1 MDQIC
6 FAACTLSCGKFDIIN
21 CIYYFESDIAFWNL
35 PGPDNYALQY
45 ADGVQTYITES
56 NRLDIKNGCIL
67 RLTKAPGRCAED
79 LYKGIQS
86 SDSGVR
92 CDSLKELASVST
104 DVTFAQ
110 EFISRDGHLLLVKIV
125 EDSNESNA
133 IMTHTLTGFMEL
145 MDHGIVSWE
154 NLSCV
159 FIKKVRSVSVVLSES
174 FSLTVVTLSLTLLPS
189 VLHSFQIAS
198 FVNAKSTDVSMQ
210 QVSLDILE
218 SMVLSSHSLFLQ
230 VKQEVTME
238 RLIAHLQVT
247 NPQIQ
252 TKAMALLMALLQ
264 TAGDSDRQD
273 MFAFLNK
280 KNLRQYIYKNIIHS
294 SGSVQDKM
302 AHYLYVL
309 QSVTLNQTGASHEDA
324 SGQLQPDVLHGLR
337 QAAFETESENSLS
350 HERRRS
356 LCAKEFKK
364 LGFSNNSNPGQDL
377 VRTPP
382 GLLALDTMFYFASR
396 YPDAYSRFV
405 LENSSRE
412 DKHECPFARSSIQ
425 LTLVLCEILRIGEPP
440 SETRSDYHPIFFSQD
455 RLMEELFCV
464 CIQLLNKTWKEMR
477 ATQEDFDKVM
487 QVVREQI
494 TRTLSSKPT
503 SLELFKNKVNA
514 LNYSEILKLR
524 QTERLHQ
531 EETLAPPYCEELKER
546 LKPELLELIRQQRL
560 NRLCQGT
567 MFRKIS
573 NRRRQDKLW
582 YCRLSPNHKMLH
594 YGDVEEDTDNPPIET
609 LQEKIPVADIK
620 GLLTGKDCPHMKE
633 NKGKQNKFCLW
644 TDGLSVLLGRE
655 MSSESMRSELEILL
669 SMEIK
674 LRLLDLE
681 NVPIPD
687 YGHSSAAGG
696 TETCRSKAG
705 EVEVLQPVEVR
716 CSLSHSA
723 VADARAVAQ
732 GQAGEAAAV
741 PGHRGQAGVRDLRQ
755 HGERK
760 AAQVWVTQHLR
771 RGETVL
777 SPAFLHQTK
786 TFGSPPPPTWVML
799 LSVSLGQAERSS
811 SCSLFRANRDAPACC
826 LNCCRSFCVT
836 SLGFSSK
843 GKRGGL
849 KKPMLPKVRQT
860 PICDFF
866 TQAQPQN
873 HQPLQLTEGIPQKLC
888 ERENC
893 KILKTETTLF
903 VQLLRLSV
911 SSCARAVVHP
921 VRPFTIS
928 VPLTCR
934 HSDRSRLLRE
944 DTDITGQREL
954 CQCLQALSYGLH
966 RPAGQLRAGTD
977 VQPLEARLRKA
988 PDMKR
993 LSRPLRSS
1001 LRREVR
1007 RGRRLSREASVIL
1020 LPGRAKLSSLEPKH
1034 KPT

>member
-1 MDQIC
+1 
-6 FAACTLSCGKFDIIN
+6 
-21 CIYYFESDIAFWNL
+21 WNL
-35 PGPDNYALQY
+35 EGPENYALQY

-56 NRLDIKNGCIL
+56 VSHIYLHINTNICPHRGISL
-67 RLTKAPGRCAED
+67 GRCAED
-79 LYKGIQS
+79 LFKGIQS

-125 EDSNESNA
+125 EDSNDNV

-154 NLSCV
+154 NLSSV
-159 FIKKVRSVSVVLSES
+159 FIKK
-174 FSLTVVTLSLTLLPS
+174 
-189 VLHSFQIAS
+189 IAS
-198 FVNAKSTDVSMQ
+198 FVNAKPTDASIQ

-247 NPQIQ
+247 NQQIQ

-264 TAGDSDRQD
+264 TAGDSDRQ

-294 SGSVQDKM
+294 SGSVQDEM

-309 QSVTLNQTGASHEDA
+309 QSVTLNHLEPRMRTPLDCYSQEQRDI
-324 SGQLQPDVLHGLR
+324 LHSLR

-425 LTLVLCEILRIGEPP
+425 LTLILCEILRIGEPP
-440 SETRSDYHPIFFSQD
+440 SETGSDYHPIFFSQD

-531 EETLAPPYCEELKER
+531 EETLAPPVLELKER

-573 NRRRQDKLW
+573 SRRRQDKLW

-633 NKGKQNKFCLW
+633 NKGKQNKEVLDLAFSITYDVEEYSLNFIAPSRTDFCLW

-687 YGHSSAAGG
+687 SAPVVPKPPSNYNFCYDFSQ
-696 TETCRSKAG
+696 TE
-705 EVEVLQPVEVR
+705 Q
-716 CSLSHSA
+716 
-723 VADARAVAQ
+723 
-732 GQAGEAAAV
+732 
-741 PGHRGQAGVRDLRQ
+741 
-755 HGERK
+755 
-760 AAQVWVTQHLR
+760 
-771 RGETVL
+771 
-777 SPAFLHQTK
+777 
-786 TFGSPPPPTWVML
+786 
-799 LSVSLGQAERSS
+799 
-811 SCSLFRANRDAPACC
+811 
-826 LNCCRSFCVT
+826 
-836 SLGFSSK
+836 
-843 GKRGGL
+843 
-849 KKPMLPKVRQT
+849 
-860 PICDFF
+860 
-866 TQAQPQN
+866 
-873 HQPLQLTEGIPQKLC
+873 
-888 ERENC
+888 
-893 KILKTETTLF
+893 
-903 VQLLRLSV
+903 
-911 SSCARAVVHP
+911 
-921 VRPFTIS
+921 
-928 VPLTCR
+928 
-934 HSDRSRLLRE
+934 
-944 DTDITGQREL
+944 
-954 CQCLQALSYGLH
+954 
-966 RPAGQLRAGTD
+966 
-977 VQPLEARLRKA
+977 
-988 PDMKR
+988 
-993 LSRPLRSS
+993 
-1001 LRREVR
+1001 
-1007 RGRRLSREASVIL
+1007 
-1020 LPGRAKLSSLEPKH
+1020 
-1034 KPT
+1034 

>member
-1 MDQIC
+1 MPQQKDIVKIAIQMPGAYPQLIQLDQKKP
-6 FAACTLSCGKFDIIN
+6 LSAVIKEVC
-21 CIYYFESDIAFWNL
+21 
-35 PGPDNYALQY
+35 PDNYALQY

-67 RLTKAPGRCAED
+67 RLTKAPVSLHRPRSQPRYSFTSFFSHSSSLCLSLHRWPGRCAED

-159 FIKKVRSVSVVLSES
+159 FIKK
-174 FSLTVVTLSLTLLPS
+174 
-189 VLHSFQIAS
+189 
-198 FVNAKSTDVSMQ
+198 

-309 QSVTLNQTGASHEDA
+309 QSVTLNQLEPRMRTPLDSYNQE
-324 SGQLQPDVLHGLR
+324 QRDVLHGLR

-531 EETLAPPYCEELKER
+531 EETLAPPVLELKER

-633 NKGKQNKFCLW
+633 NKGKQNKEVLDLAFSITYDVEEDSLNFIAPSRTDFCLW

-687 YGHSSAAGG
+687 CAPVIPKLPSNYNFCYDFSQ
-696 TETCRSKAG
+696 TE
-705 EVEVLQPVEVR
+705 Q
-716 CSLSHSA
+716 
-723 VADARAVAQ
+723 
-732 GQAGEAAAV
+732 
-741 PGHRGQAGVRDLRQ
+741 
-755 HGERK
+755 
-760 AAQVWVTQHLR
+760 
-771 RGETVL
+771 
-777 SPAFLHQTK
+777 
-786 TFGSPPPPTWVML
+786 
-799 LSVSLGQAERSS
+799 
-811 SCSLFRANRDAPACC
+811 
-826 LNCCRSFCVT
+826 
-836 SLGFSSK
+836 
-843 GKRGGL
+843 
-849 KKPMLPKVRQT
+849 
-860 PICDFF
+860 
-866 TQAQPQN
+866 
-873 HQPLQLTEGIPQKLC
+873 
-888 ERENC
+888 
-893 KILKTETTLF
+893 
-903 VQLLRLSV
+903 
-911 SSCARAVVHP
+911 
-921 VRPFTIS
+921 
-928 VPLTCR
+928 
-934 HSDRSRLLRE
+934 
-944 DTDITGQREL
+944 
-954 CQCLQALSYGLH
+954 
-966 RPAGQLRAGTD
+966 
-977 VQPLEARLRKA
+977 
-988 PDMKR
+988 
-993 LSRPLRSS
+993 
-1001 LRREVR
+1001 
-1007 RGRRLSREASVIL
+1007 
-1020 LPGRAKLSSLEPKH
+1020 
-1034 KPT
+1034 

>member
-1 MDQIC
+1 MPQQKDIVKIAIQMPGAYPQLIQLDQKKP
-6 FAACTLSCGKFDIIN
+6 LSAVIKEVC
-21 CIYYFESDIAFWNL
+21 
-35 PGPDNYALQY
+35 PDNYALQY

-159 FIKKVRSVSVVLSES
+159 FIKK
-174 FSLTVVTLSLTLLPS
+174 
-189 VLHSFQIAS
+189 
-198 FVNAKSTDVSMQ
+198 

-230 VKQEVTME
+230 VKHEVTME

-294 SGSVQDKM
+294 SGSVQDEM

-309 QSVTLNQTGASHEDA
+309 QSCYLEPPGASHEDA
-324 SGQLQPDVLHGLR
+324 SGQLQPGAERHPSR
-337 QAAFETESENSLS
+337 FAAG
-350 HERRRS
+350 
-356 LCAKEFKK
+356 C
-364 LGFSNNSNPGQDL
+364 NNSNPGQDL

-425 LTLVLCEILRIGEPP
+425 LTLILCEILRIGEPP

-531 EETLAPPYCEELKER
+531 EETLAPPVLKVQQHSVRTRPAAPLMAAEFPPLWKRLFVTTHCVWQSDAATLKLKER
-546 LKPELLELIRQQRL
+546 LKPELLELIREQRL

-567 MFRKIS
+567 MFKKIS

-633 NKGKQNKFCLW
+633 NKSKQNKEVLDLAFSLTYDVEEDSLNFIAPSRTDFCLW

-655 MSSESMRSELEILL
+655 MSSESTRSELEILL

-687 YGHSSAAGG
+687 CAPVIPKPPSNYNFCYDFSQ
-696 TETCRSKAG
+696 TE
-705 EVEVLQPVEVR
+705 Q
-716 CSLSHSA
+716 
-723 VADARAVAQ
+723 
-732 GQAGEAAAV
+732 
-741 PGHRGQAGVRDLRQ
+741 
-755 HGERK
+755 
-760 AAQVWVTQHLR
+760 
-771 RGETVL
+771 
-777 SPAFLHQTK
+777 
-786 TFGSPPPPTWVML
+786 
-799 LSVSLGQAERSS
+799 
-811 SCSLFRANRDAPACC
+811 
-826 LNCCRSFCVT
+826 
-836 SLGFSSK
+836 
-843 GKRGGL
+843 
-849 KKPMLPKVRQT
+849 
-860 PICDFF
+860 
-866 TQAQPQN
+866 
-873 HQPLQLTEGIPQKLC
+873 
-888 ERENC
+888 
-893 KILKTETTLF
+893 
-903 VQLLRLSV
+903 
-911 SSCARAVVHP
+911 
-921 VRPFTIS
+921 
-928 VPLTCR
+928 
-934 HSDRSRLLRE
+934 
-944 DTDITGQREL
+944 
-954 CQCLQALSYGLH
+954 
-966 RPAGQLRAGTD
+966 
-977 VQPLEARLRKA
+977 
-988 PDMKR
+988 
-993 LSRPLRSS
+993 
-1001 LRREVR
+1001 
-1007 RGRRLSREASVIL
+1007 
-1020 LPGRAKLSSLEPKH
+1020 
-1034 KPT
+1034 

>member
-1 MDQIC
+1 MYLPNVCMVISYTCNNFVFIQKKP
-6 FAACTLSCGKFDIIN
+6 LSAVIKEVCDG
-21 CIYYFESDIAFWNL
+21 WNL
-35 PGPDNYALQY
+35 PGPENYALQY

-67 RLTKAPGRCAED
+67 RLTKAPVSLQPAGS
-79 LYKGIQS
+79 KGIQS

-92 CDSLKELASVST
+92 CESLKELASVST

-125 EDSNESNA
+125 EESNELYRKLSNV
-133 IMTHTLTGFMEL
+133 IMTHTLVGFMEL

-154 NLSCV
+154 NLSSV
-159 FIKKVRSVSVVLSES
+159 FIKK
-174 FSLTVVTLSLTLLPS
+174 
-189 VLHSFQIAS
+189 IAS
-198 FVNAKSTDVSMQ
+198 FVNAKPTDASIQ

-230 VKQEVTME
+230 VKQEITME

-247 NPQIQ
+247 NQQIQ

-264 TAGDSDRQD
+264 TAGEADRQV
-273 MFAFLNK
+273 MM
-280 KNLRQYIYKNIIHS
+280 NIIHS
-294 SGSVQDKM
+294 SGSVQDEM

-309 QSVTLNQTGASHEDA
+309 QSVTLNHLEPRMRTPLDCCSQEQRDI
-324 SGQLQPDVLHGLR
+324 LHGLR
-337 QAAFETESENSLS
+337 QAAFETESEGGLTN
-350 HERRRS
+350 ERRRS

-382 GLLALDTMFYFASR
+382 GLLALDTMFYFATR
-396 YPDAYSRFV
+396 YPDAYNRFV

-412 DKHECPFARSSIQ
+412 DKHGCPFARSSIQ
-425 LTLVLCEILRIGEPP
+425 LTLILCEILRIGEPP
-440 SETRSDYHPIFFSQD
+440 SETGSDYHPIFFSQD
-455 RLMEELFCV
+455 RLLEELFCV

-531 EETLAPPYCEELKER
+531 EETLASPVLELKER

-573 NRRRQDKLW
+573 SRRRQDKLW

-633 NKGKQNKFCLW
+633 NKGKQNKEVLDLAFSITYDVEEYSLNFIAPSRTDFCLW
-644 TDGLSVLLGRE
+644 TDGLSVLLGRD

-681 NVPIPD
+681 NVPIPE
-687 YGHSSAAGG
+687 SA
-696 TETCRSKAG
+696 
-705 EVEVLQPVEVR
+705 PV
-716 CSLSHSA
+716 
-723 VADARAVAQ
+723 
-732 GQAGEAAAV
+732 V
-741 PGHRGQAGVRDLRQ
+741 P
-755 HGERK
+755 K
-760 AAQVWVTQHLR
+760 
-771 RGETVL
+771 
-777 SPAFLHQTK
+777 
-786 TFGSPPPPTWVML
+786 PP
-799 LSVSLGQAERSS
+799 S
-811 SCSLFRANRDAPACC
+811 NY
-826 LNCCRSFCVT
+826 NFCYD
-836 SLGFSSK
+836 FS
-843 GKRGGL
+843 
-849 KKPMLPKVRQT
+849 
-860 PICDFF
+860 
-866 TQAQPQN
+866 
-873 HQPLQLTEGIPQKLC
+873 
-888 ERENC
+888 
-893 KILKTETTLF
+893 
-903 VQLLRLSV
+903 
-911 SSCARAVVHP
+911 
-921 VRPFTIS
+921 
-928 VPLTCR
+928 
-934 HSDRSRLLRE
+934 
-944 DTDITGQREL
+944 
-954 CQCLQALSYGLH
+954 QCN
-966 RPAGQLRAGTD
+966 
-977 VQPLEARLRKA
+977 
-988 PDMKR
+988 
-993 LSRPLRSS
+993 
-1001 LRREVR
+1001 
-1007 RGRRLSREASVIL
+1007 
-1020 LPGRAKLSSLEPKH
+1020 
-1034 KPT
+1034 

>member
-1 MDQIC
+1 MPQQKDIVKIAIQMPGAYPQLIQLDQKKP
-6 FAACTLSCGKFDIIN
+6 LSAVIKEVCDG
-21 CIYYFESDIAFWNL
+21 WNL
-35 PGPDNYALQY
+35 PGPENYALQY

-86 SDSGVR
+86 SDAGVR

-125 EDSNESNA
+125 EDSNESNV

-154 NLSCV
+154 NLSSV
-159 FIKKVRSVSVVLSES
+159 FIKK
-174 FSLTVVTLSLTLLPS
+174 
-189 VLHSFQIAS
+189 IAS
-198 FVNAKSTDVSMQ
+198 FVNAKPTDASIQ

-218 SMVLSSHSLFLQ
+218 NMVLSSHSLFLQ

-247 NPQIQ
+247 NQQIQ

-264 TAGDSDRQD
+264 TAGDLDRQVLL
-273 MFAFLNK
+273 FLTF
-280 KNLRQYIYKNIIHS
+280 LT
-294 SGSVQDKM
+294 SGSVQDEM

-309 QSVTLNQTGASHEDA
+309 QSVTLNHLEPRMRSPLDCYNQEQRDI
-324 SGQLQPDVLHGLR
+324 LHGLR

-382 GLLALDTMFYFASR
+382 GLLALDTMYYFATC

-425 LTLVLCEILRIGEPP
+425 LTLILCEILRIGEPP

-455 RLMEELFCV
+455 RLLEELFCV

-531 EETLAPPYCEELKER
+531 EETLAPPVLELKER

-573 NRRRQDKLW
+573 SRRRQDKLW

-594 YGDVEEDTDNPPIET
+594 YGDVEEDMDNPPIET

-633 NKGKQNKFCLW
+633 NKGKQNKEVLDLAFSITYDVEEYSLNFIAPSRTDFCLW
-644 TDGLSVLLGRE
+644 TDGLSVLLGRD

-681 NVPIPD
+681 NVPIPE
-687 YGHSSAAGG
+687 SAPVVPKPPSNYNFCYDFSQ
-696 TETCRSKAG
+696 TE
-705 EVEVLQPVEVR
+705 Q
-716 CSLSHSA
+716 
-723 VADARAVAQ
+723 
-732 GQAGEAAAV
+732 
-741 PGHRGQAGVRDLRQ
+741 
-755 HGERK
+755 
-760 AAQVWVTQHLR
+760 
-771 RGETVL
+771 
-777 SPAFLHQTK
+777 
-786 TFGSPPPPTWVML
+786 
-799 LSVSLGQAERSS
+799 
-811 SCSLFRANRDAPACC
+811 
-826 LNCCRSFCVT
+826 
-836 SLGFSSK
+836 
-843 GKRGGL
+843 
-849 KKPMLPKVRQT
+849 
-860 PICDFF
+860 
-866 TQAQPQN
+866 
-873 HQPLQLTEGIPQKLC
+873 
-888 ERENC
+888 
-893 KILKTETTLF
+893 
-903 VQLLRLSV
+903 
-911 SSCARAVVHP
+911 
-921 VRPFTIS
+921 
-928 VPLTCR
+928 
-934 HSDRSRLLRE
+934 
-944 DTDITGQREL
+944 
-954 CQCLQALSYGLH
+954 
-966 RPAGQLRAGTD
+966 
-977 VQPLEARLRKA
+977 
-988 PDMKR
+988 
-993 LSRPLRSS
+993 
-1001 LRREVR
+1001 
-1007 RGRRLSREASVIL
+1007 
-1020 LPGRAKLSSLEPKH
+1020 
-1034 KPT
+1034 

>member
-1 MDQIC
+1 M
-6 FAACTLSCGKFDIIN
+6 
-21 CIYYFESDIAFWNL
+21 
-35 PGPDNYALQY
+35 
-45 ADGVQTYITES
+45 YITES

-79 LYKGIQS
+79 LFKGIQS
-86 SDSGVR
+86 ADAGVR
-92 CDSLKELASVST
+92 CDSLKELATVST

-125 EDSNESNA
+125 EDSNELVSNV
-133 IMTHTLTGFMEL
+133 IMTHTLTAFMEL

-154 NLSCV
+154 NLSSV
-159 FIKKVRSVSVVLSES
+159 FIKK
-174 FSLTVVTLSLTLLPS
+174 
-189 VLHSFQIAS
+189 IAG
-198 FVNAKSTDVSMQ
+198 FVNAKPTDASIQ

-218 SMVLSSHSLFLQ
+218 NMVLSSNSLFLA
-230 VKQEVTME
+230 VKHEVTME

-247 NPQIQ
+247 NQQIQ

-264 TAGDSDRQD
+264 TAGDSDRQVLGRED
-273 MFAFLNK
+273 VDENVCL
-280 KNLRQYIYKNIIHS
+280 LQNIIHS
-294 SGSVQDKM
+294 SGSVQDEM

-309 QSVTLNQTGASHEDA
+309 QSVTLNHLEPRMRMPLDCYNPEQREI
-324 SGQLQPDVLHGLR
+324 LHNLR

-382 GLLALDTMFYFASR
+382 GLLALDTMNYFATR

-425 LTLVLCEILRIGEPP
+425 LTLILCEILRIGEPP
-440 SETRSDYHPIFFSQD
+440 SETGSDYHPIFFSQD
-455 RLMEELFCV
+455 RLLEELFCG

-531 EETLAPPYCEELKER
+531 EETLAPPVELKER

-567 MFRKIS
+567 KFRKIS
-573 NRRRQDKLW
+573 SRRRQDKLW

-594 YGDVEEDTDNPPIET
+594 YGDVEEDVENPPIEA

-620 GLLTGKDCPHMKE
+620 SLLTGKDCPHMKE
-633 NKGKQNKFCLW
+633 NKGKQNKEVLDLAFSITYDVEEYSLNFIAPSRTDFCLW

-681 NVPIPD
+681 NVTIPD
-687 YGHSSAAGG
+687 SAPVIPKPPSNYNFCYDFSQ
-696 TETCRSKAG
+696 TE
-705 EVEVLQPVEVR
+705 Q
-716 CSLSHSA
+716 
-723 VADARAVAQ
+723 
-732 GQAGEAAAV
+732 
-741 PGHRGQAGVRDLRQ
+741 
-755 HGERK
+755 
-760 AAQVWVTQHLR
+760 
-771 RGETVL
+771 
-777 SPAFLHQTK
+777 
-786 TFGSPPPPTWVML
+786 
-799 LSVSLGQAERSS
+799 
-811 SCSLFRANRDAPACC
+811 
-826 LNCCRSFCVT
+826 
-836 SLGFSSK
+836 
-843 GKRGGL
+843 
-849 KKPMLPKVRQT
+849 
-860 PICDFF
+860 
-866 TQAQPQN
+866 
-873 HQPLQLTEGIPQKLC
+873 
-888 ERENC
+888 
-893 KILKTETTLF
+893 
-903 VQLLRLSV
+903 
-911 SSCARAVVHP
+911 
-921 VRPFTIS
+921 
-928 VPLTCR
+928 
-934 HSDRSRLLRE
+934 
-944 DTDITGQREL
+944 
-954 CQCLQALSYGLH
+954 
-966 RPAGQLRAGTD
+966 
-977 VQPLEARLRKA
+977 
-988 PDMKR
+988 
-993 LSRPLRSS
+993 
-1001 LRREVR
+1001 
-1007 RGRRLSREASVIL
+1007 
-1020 LPGRAKLSSLEPKH
+1020 
-1034 KPT
+1034 

>member
-1 MDQIC
+1 MPQQKDIVKIAIQMPGAYPQLIQLDQKKP
-6 FAACTLSCGKFDIIN
+6 LSAVIKEVCDG
-21 CIYYFESDIAFWNL
+21 WNL

-92 CDSLKELASVST
+92 CDSLKELANVST

-125 EDSNESNA
+125 EDANESNV

-154 NLSCV
+154 NLSSV
-159 FIKKVRSVSVVLSES
+159 FIKK
-174 FSLTVVTLSLTLLPS
+174 
-189 VLHSFQIAS
+189 IAS
-198 FVNAKSTDVSMQ
+198 FVNAKLTDASIQ

-218 SMVLSSHSLFLQ
+218 SMVLSSHGLFLQ

-247 NPQIQ
+247 NQQIQ

-264 TAGDSDRQD
+264 TAGDSDRQKCV
-273 MFAFLNK
+273 FL
-280 KNLRQYIYKNIIHS
+280 LQNIIHS
-294 SGSVQDKM
+294 SGSVQDEM

-309 QSVTLNQTGASHEDA
+309 QSVTLNHLEARMRTPMDCYSQEQRDT
-324 SGQLQPDVLHGLR
+324 LHNLR
-337 QAAFETESENSLS
+337 QAAFENESENSLS
-350 HERRRS
+350 NERRRS

-382 GLLALDTMFYFASR
+382 GLLALDTMFYFAAR

-425 LTLVLCEILRIGEPP
+425 LTLILCEILRIGEPP
-440 SETRSDYHPIFFSQD
+440 SETGSDYHPVFFSQD

-514 LNYSEILKLR
+514 LNYGEILKLR

-531 EETLAPPYCEELKER
+531 EETLAPPVLELKER

-573 NRRRQDKLW
+573 SRRRQDKLW

-594 YGDVEEDTDNPPIET
+594 YGDAEEDTDNPTVET
-609 LQEKIPVADIK
+609 LQKKIPVADIK

-633 NKGKQNKFCLW
+633 NKGKHNKEVLDSAFSITYDVEEASLNFIAPSRTDFCLW

-687 YGHSSAAGG
+687 IAPVVPKPPSNYNFCYDFSQ
-696 TETCRSKAG
+696 TE
-705 EVEVLQPVEVR
+705 Q
-716 CSLSHSA
+716 
-723 VADARAVAQ
+723 
-732 GQAGEAAAV
+732 
-741 PGHRGQAGVRDLRQ
+741 
-755 HGERK
+755 
-760 AAQVWVTQHLR
+760 
-771 RGETVL
+771 
-777 SPAFLHQTK
+777 
-786 TFGSPPPPTWVML
+786 
-799 LSVSLGQAERSS
+799 
-811 SCSLFRANRDAPACC
+811 
-826 LNCCRSFCVT
+826 
-836 SLGFSSK
+836 
-843 GKRGGL
+843 
-849 KKPMLPKVRQT
+849 
-860 PICDFF
+860 
-866 TQAQPQN
+866 
-873 HQPLQLTEGIPQKLC
+873 
-888 ERENC
+888 
-893 KILKTETTLF
+893 
-903 VQLLRLSV
+903 
-911 SSCARAVVHP
+911 
-921 VRPFTIS
+921 
-928 VPLTCR
+928 
-934 HSDRSRLLRE
+934 
-944 DTDITGQREL
+944 
-954 CQCLQALSYGLH
+954 
-966 RPAGQLRAGTD
+966 
-977 VQPLEARLRKA
+977 
-988 PDMKR
+988 
-993 LSRPLRSS
+993 
-1001 LRREVR
+1001 
-1007 RGRRLSREASVIL
+1007 
-1020 LPGRAKLSSLEPKH
+1020 
-1034 KPT
+1034 

>member
-1 MDQIC
+1 M
-6 FAACTLSCGKFDIIN
+6 FNCTLACAVVCVFMTLYNLFFCVSVQKKPLSAVIKEVCDG
-21 CIYYFESDIAFWNL
+21 WNL
-35 PGPDNYALQY
+35 PGPENYALQY

-56 NRLDIKNGCIL
+56 VTQNILLMEEEGPVQLSPQRRL
-67 RLTKAPGRCAED
+67 
-79 LYKGIQS
+79 
-86 SDSGVR
+86 
-92 CDSLKELASVST
+92 VST

-125 EDSNESNA
+125 EDSNEL
-133 IMTHTLTGFMEL
+133 MVLRGFMEL

-154 NLSCV
+154 NLSSV
-159 FIKKVRSVSVVLSES
+159 FIKK
-174 FSLTVVTLSLTLLPS
+174 
-189 VLHSFQIAS
+189 IAS
-198 FVNAKSTDVSMQ
+198 FVNAKPTDASIQ

-218 SMVLSSHSLFLQ
+218 NMVLSSHSLFLQ

-247 NPQIQ
+247 NQQIQ

-264 TAGDSDRQD
+264 TAGDLDRQD

-294 SGSVQDKM
+294 SGSVQDEM

-309 QSVTLNQTGASHEDA
+309 QSVTLNHLEPRMRSPLDCYNQEQRDI
-324 SGQLQPDVLHGLR
+324 LHGLR

-382 GLLALDTMFYFASR
+382 GLLALDTMYYFATC

-425 LTLVLCEILRIGEPP
+425 LTLILCEILRIGEPP

-455 RLMEELFCV
+455 RLLEELFCV

-531 EETLAPPYCEELKER
+531 EETLAPPVLELKER

-573 NRRRQDKLW
+573 SRRRQDKLW

-594 YGDVEEDTDNPPIET
+594 YGDVEEDMDNPPIET

-633 NKGKQNKFCLW
+633 NKGKQNKVLDLAFSITYDVEEYSLNFIAPSRTDFCLW
-644 TDGLSVLLGRE
+644 TDGLSVLLGRD

-681 NVPIPD
+681 NVPIPE
-687 YGHSSAAGG
+687 SAPVVPKPPSNYNFCYDFSQ
-696 TETCRSKAG
+696 TE
-705 EVEVLQPVEVR
+705 Q
-716 CSLSHSA
+716 
-723 VADARAVAQ
+723 
-732 GQAGEAAAV
+732 
-741 PGHRGQAGVRDLRQ
+741 
-755 HGERK
+755 
-760 AAQVWVTQHLR
+760 
-771 RGETVL
+771 
-777 SPAFLHQTK
+777 
-786 TFGSPPPPTWVML
+786 
-799 LSVSLGQAERSS
+799 
-811 SCSLFRANRDAPACC
+811 
-826 LNCCRSFCVT
+826 
-836 SLGFSSK
+836 
-843 GKRGGL
+843 
-849 KKPMLPKVRQT
+849 
-860 PICDFF
+860 
-866 TQAQPQN
+866 
-873 HQPLQLTEGIPQKLC
+873 
-888 ERENC
+888 
-893 KILKTETTLF
+893 
-903 VQLLRLSV
+903 
-911 SSCARAVVHP
+911 
-921 VRPFTIS
+921 
-928 VPLTCR
+928 
-934 HSDRSRLLRE
+934 
-944 DTDITGQREL
+944 
-954 CQCLQALSYGLH
+954 
-966 RPAGQLRAGTD
+966 
-977 VQPLEARLRKA
+977 
-988 PDMKR
+988 
-993 LSRPLRSS
+993 
-1001 LRREVR
+1001 
-1007 RGRRLSREASVIL
+1007 
-1020 LPGRAKLSSLEPKH
+1020 
-1034 KPT
+1034 